1 MGQGAPAGRPLIQIF
16 GNEAAP
22 NQSAQHAFNMI
33 ASSIPPEST
42 NDGSNPQ
49 RRRHRR
55 FPSRNSNKSGDSG
68 DASAAAAAAADAPRL
83 RRLQRL
89 RLSSSLQHKAMMQ
102 KRVEA
107 QENDDFAQDMR
118 YSSGTLEG
126 MLLRIPSG
134 PLTGATTATGTSR
147 SSAGYAS
154 DGSSPARRGNILQM
168 AKKKVTP
175 PRRSQ
180 QQQKTVIAP
189 PSPAPLH
196 RVDSAVSAVSSLGC
210 SKFTDTDS
218 PNHID
223 EHGIDDTEDHMLST
237 SKADDDAIDPG
248 DIPRI
253 AVASSFE
260 QIREDIDSFEREAA
274 EAVSG
279 KTSTSV
285 AKTPLV
291 VGEEDPLGLDD
302 ESPQL
307 RRTAAPARVC
317 LCSED
322 DDASRTPSYYCDQP
336 HLLAG
341 SEDEYSCERNMVESA
356 VPLHAPL
363 PPARGHHCY
372 KELGGMYHTPDVPT
386 ERKNLDSVNDSAGP
400 SSPMSVAEYD
410 DDNGNIDHHP
420 QRQQM
425 PQNDS
430 FGHYPPRREKSPVQ
444 VWASVQLSSKD
455 AVEDSGELPSL
466 SLCTSPYSSYVAED
480 EEQPFDVIDSPRAL
494 SPYSNS
500 FDITVTDA
508 EETPF
513 DEGSGFVDCDGDQE
527 NPFDECR
534 PISPLSHPANRHK
547 SRPTATDAGSGAAK
561 SVLHNRQSSAVSDLA
576 YSLPDND
583 LIIDFDPQLIG
594 RKNASLK
601 DGRHNVTL
609 SEDEDPTF
617 LESLTYTK
625 SDGRLTPET
634 YNGKHLLSRSCTTSS
649 SGIRVHD
656 EDEPSI

>member
-1 MGQGAPAGRPLIQIF
+1 
-16 GNEAAP
+16 
-22 NQSAQHAFNMI
+22 
-33 ASSIPPEST
+33 
-42 NDGSNPQ
+42 
-49 RRRHRR
+49 
-55 FPSRNSNKSGDSG
+55 
-68 DASAAAAAAADAPRL
+68 
-83 RRLQRL
+83 
-89 RLSSSLQHKAMMQ
+89 MQ

-107 QENDDFAQDMR
+107 QANDDFAQDMR
-118 YSSGTLEG
+118 YSSETLEG

-134 PLTGATTATGTSR
+134 PLTGAAAT
-147 SSAGYAS
+147 SSIAGSSS
-154 DGSSPARRGNILQM
+154 DGNSPARRGNILQR

-180 QQQKTVIAP
+180 QHQQQQQTVIVP

-218 PNHID
+218 PDHID
-223 EHGIDDTEDHMLST
+223 EHGIDDTEDYMLST
-237 SKADDDAIDPG
+237 SKVDDDAINPG

-274 EAVSG
+274 EAG
-279 KTSTSV
+279 TGNIPTSI

-291 VGEEDPLGLDD
+291 VGEEDPLGLD
-302 ESPQL
+302 EELPQL
-307 RRTAAPARVC
+307 RRPAASARVSF
-317 LCSED
+317 CSNDEHMVPEDEVLDD

-341 SEDEYSCERNMVESA
+341 SEDEFSCERNMVGSIS
-356 VPLHAPL
+356 PLHV
-363 PPARGHHCY
+363 PPPPIRGHHGY
-372 KELGGMYHTPDVPT
+372 EELGGMYHTPDVST
-386 ERKNLDSVNDSAGP
+386 ERKVFASVKDSTGP

-410 DDNGNIDHHP
+410 DDNSGIEHHP
-420 QRQQM
+420 Q
-425 PQNDS
+425 PQNMQQNVS
-430 FGHYPPRREKSPVQ
+430 FTQCPSRREKSPVQ
-444 VWASVQLSSKD
+444 VRASVQLSSND

-466 SLCTSPYSSYVAED
+466 SLCTSPYLSYVAED
-480 EEQPFDVIDSPRAL
+480 EEQPFDVVDSPRAL

-500 FDITVTDA
+500 FDITVTNA

-513 DEGSGFVDCDGDQE
+513 DEGSGFVDCDGNQE

-547 SRPTATDAGSGAAK
+547 SRPTATNAGSSATK
-561 SVLHNRQSSAVSDLA
+561 SAQHNRQSSTVSDLA

-583 LIIDFDPQLIG
+583 LIIDFDPQLIE
-594 RKNASLK
+594 RKNASLA
-601 DGRHNVTL
+601 DGRHNITL

-634 YNGKHLLSRSCTTSS
+634 YHGKHLLSRSCTTSP